1 MLDTLMSHGL
11 LDELRLW
18 VHPFFFGRG
27 GPEAPLYEGS
37 PTTMLTFVDAKPLK
51 SGTVI
56 LSYRST
62 RLGTALAP
70 DHTIAFLKDR

>member
-11 LDELRLW
+11 LDELRPW

-27 GPEAPLYEGS
+27 RPKALLYEDS
-37 PTTMLTFVDAKPLK
+37 PTTMVTFVDAKPLK

-56 LSYRST
+56 LSYRFDQAGDGAGS
-62 RLGTALAP
+62 
-70 DHTIAFLKDR
+70 

>member
-18 VHPFFFGRG
+18 VHPFFFGSG
-27 GPEAPLYEGS
+27 GLEALLYEDS

-56 LSYRST
+56 LSYRF
-62 RLGTALAP
+62 
-70 DHTIAFLKDR
+70 DHAGDGAGS

>member
-27 GPEAPLYEGS
+27 GSKALLYEDS

-56 LSYRST
+56 LSYRFDQAGDGAGS
-62 RLGTALAP
+62 
-70 DHTIAFLKDR
+70 

>member
-11 LDELRLW
+11 LDELRPW

-27 GPEAPLYEGS
+27 GPEARLYEDS
-37 PTTMLTFVDAKPLK
+37 PTTMVTFVAKPLK

-56 LSYRST
+56 LSYRFDQAGDGAGS
-62 RLGTALAP
+62 
-70 DHTIAFLKDR
+70 